1 MNRIKYYVAGLG
13 LAALLVSGCATTK
26 YPKTLTTETAAKV
39 QSVGIIEEI
48 STPTSL
54 TVPGAG
60 GGIIGFTVQLQK
72 QKNFTSEVRAN
83 LDFQKFTEEALRES
97 FTKAAKDHAGWKFVS
112 SDNIDKADAAF
123 LLEVTSMG
131 VDNPPQWPPS
141 MDMSYPPTITIS
153 ATLIGNPP
161 FEIVRTE
168 GKVQAL
174 DPTNHPILYQ
184 RVELISNKDK
194 LPRHFS
200 RQYSDDPEVFKTSF
214 QEAIDLAVKRIADS
228 WATEKVSR

>member
-1 MNRIKYYVAGLG
+1 LRHYKIPKDANIRNSRESSIRRYGRGNQYSYIFNRAGCRWWNNRIYSSTAKAEELHIRSAGKSRL
-13 LAALLVSGCATTK
+13 
-26 YPKTLTTETAAKV
+26 
-39 QSVGIIEEI
+39 
-48 STPTSL
+48 
-54 TVPGAG
+54 
-60 GGIIGFTVQLQK
+60 
-72 QKNFTSEVRAN
+72 
-83 LDFQKFTEEALRES
+83 QKFTEEALRES